1 MTVLP
6 DDIKPT
12 VIVIDDD
19 QAVRDSL
26 AVLFQSVGLD
36 SELFASVQ
44 EYLNGKCES
53 RPGCMLLDV
62 RLPGKSGLD
71 FQSEILTASDRLPII
86 FITGYGDIPMTV
98 RAMKAGAVEFLTK
111 PFHEQ
116 QLLDTVNAA
125 IALDKNQRQIQWSQ
139 KSLNASFET
148 LTARERS
155 IMSHVVNGLMNK
167 QIAVELNLA
176 EVTVKKYR
184 GQIMRKMNANSLAD
198 LVKMSEKL
206 SHI

>member
-1 MTVLP
+1 MVLP

-44 EYLNGKCES
+44 EYLDRKCES

-71 FQSEILTASDRLPII
+71 FQTEILAANDRLPII

-167 QIAVELNLA
+167 QIAVRLNLA

-184 GQIMRKMNANSLAD
+184 GQIMRKMNATSLAD

-206 SHI
+206 SRL